1 MTPDF
6 RTPMKAAPGAEHLA
20 CRIRHRTYAT
30 TLMIPSTIAAPR
42 VAYFPMAGTD
52 PFMAGTDPFRPV
64 HDPFM
69 CDPFLTP
76 FRLYRGL
83 KNR

>member
-52 PFMAGTDPFRPV
+52 PFMTRSWPGLTRS
-64 HDPFM
+64 DPFM
-69 CDPFLTP
+69 TRSCVTP
-76 FRLYRGL
+76 F
-83 KNR
+83 